1 MLSDGELSLLYLTP
15 EYVNNNKE
23 QLINRLGTNDIRV
36 MTFYI
41 YLIKKTCSVF
51 FDWNEPEVR
60 IKLFNF
66 VLPFH

>member
-41 YLIKKTCSVF
+41 YLIKKTWSVF
-51 FDWNEPEVR
+51 F
-60 IKLFNF
+60 
-66 VLPFH
+66 

>member
-41 YLIKKTCSVF
+41 YLIKKNMFCF
-51 FDWNEPEVR
+51 FLIGMNLKSE
-60 IKLFNF
+60 
-66 VLPFH
+66 